1 MFSYFYNHY
10 NEFNILGLIQAFT
23 NNWKLNNK
31 YNKGLVPNKKTIHNS
46 IYYMPINQT
55 YYSQVKTNTR
65 SHPSPEDTNGLKT
78 WEFSLE
84 LNVGPREREQWLLPI
99 GVFSCRKTKN

>member
-1 MFSYFYNHY
+1 MNLTFSVSFKHLQTIGN
-10 NEFNILGLIQAFT
+10 LTT
-23 NNWKLNNK
+23 NKI
-31 YNKGLVPNKKTIHNS
+31 KGLVPNKKTIHNS

-78 WEFSLE
+78 WEFRLE